1 MVNLERT
8 NLLEKI
14 RFFEFEHHSL
24 LEKNNVLTQHIKKLI
39 SLLHLWMR
47 SFTLELKCLIKK
59 ILDKCKTHGEKKK
72 AWGTL
77 IKMKFPLMEKL
88 GLSKVKMKPLTK

>member
-1 MVNLERT
+1 MNEIFHLGT
-8 NLLEKI
+8 K
-14 RFFEFEHHSL
+14 
-24 LEKNNVLTQHIKKLI
+24 VLNKK
-39 SLLHLWMR
+39 
-47 SFTLELKCLIKK
+47 K
-59 ILDKCKTHGEKKK
+59 LDKCKTHGEKKE